1 MTIPHH
7 YDNATTSTPLIGVRI
22 DIRPSLSFCQYSKV
36 RSNNFYRH
44 FFRGSTLLDGVR
56 TKHWW
61 RTQTKGG
68 VYFINSSECV
78 DITIYT
84 ITERDNVNRLIRDF
98 KYRLKSIMWS
108 SPLIEIV
115 EVEDFPSQSGGQTF
129 GLMYLLRK
137 EQNVKTKPTTIH
149 ENQGEEIRI

>member
-1 MTIPHH
+1 MTITHLN
-7 YDNATTSTPLIGVRI
+7 DDSKTTSLLIGLRI
-22 DIRPSLSFCQYSKV
+22 DIRPSQSFCQYSKV
-36 RSNNFYRH
+36 RSNTFYRY

-56 TKHWW
+56 TKNWW

-68 VYFINSSECV
+68 VYFINSTECV

-84 ITERDNVNRLIRDF
+84 ITESDKVNKLIRDL

-108 SPLIEIV
+108 SPVIDVV
-115 EVEDFPSQSGGQTF
+115 EVEDFLSRSGGQTF

-149 ENQGEEIRI
+149 ENQGQAIRI